1 VSVGGPPP
9 RRRRPGVRGRPA
21 CYGPNATAPATLLAS
36 TDVIGSERTAELMSA
51 LLGVSASTGFVSSCQ
66 VRLDDALDTE
76 DDRVRVAALLR

>member
-1 VSVGGPPP
+1 VGGPPP
-9 RRRRPGVRGRPA
+9 RRRRPGVRGGQA

-36 TDVIGSERTAELMSA
+36 TDVIGIERAAELMSA
-51 LLGVSASTGFVSSCQ
+51 LLGVSVSTGFVSSCR